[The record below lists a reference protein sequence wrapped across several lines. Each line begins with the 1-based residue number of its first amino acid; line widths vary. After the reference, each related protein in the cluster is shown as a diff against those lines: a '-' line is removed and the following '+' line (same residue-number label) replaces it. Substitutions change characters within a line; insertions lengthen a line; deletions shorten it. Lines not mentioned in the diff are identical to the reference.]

1 MKLLGTRNTLSCW
14 VASLVGCEPRAAGA
28 LATCASHEDSLQEEE
43 ASPQEERRNGE
54 TALRM
59 SSEPPDAARPEVNVH

>member
-1 MKLLGTRNTLSCW
+1 MTENQINDNYDD
-14 VASLVGCEPRAAGA
+14 
-28 LATCASHEDSLQEEE
+28 EDSLQEEE